1 MRTAWITLADY
12 QASPDEAARV
22 AVGHVLDEARRSHT
36 EPGVVATDLDPLR
49 QGPPALVAFA
59 KTYPR
64 ATPKLRGLPGGSRPV
79 LAWAPDYETLSLATT
94 ATGGSLLVVVE
105 TAGPS
110 LLGWAMH
117 TQAVDLTPMAVTAD
131 TRTSAALADLERL
144 KGAGKNGWTDETGRA
159 QAEQILRDLAERNE
173 LDRDVV
179 LATMLA
185 MGVHH
190 KNLTRLARLIAAT
203 PATATP

>member
-12 QASPDEAARV
+12 HASPDEAARV

-59 KTYPR
+59 KTSPR
-64 ATPKLRGLPGGSRPV
+64 STPKLRGLPGGSRPV
-79 LAWAPDYETLSLATT
+79 LAWAPDYETLSLATA

-105 TAGPS
+105 TAMPS

-117 TQAVDLTPMAVTAD
+117 TQAVDLTTMSVTVD
-131 TRTSAALADLERL
+131 TRSAAVLADLERL
-144 KGAGKNGWTDETGRA
+144 KWAGNNGWTDEAGGQ
-159 QAEQILRDLAERNE
+159 QAEQILQSLAERKE

-179 LATMLA
+179 LATLLA

-190 KNLTRLARLIAAT
+190 KHLARLDKLIAARS
-203 PATATP
+203 

>member
-12 QASPDEAARV
+12 HASPDEAARV

-79 LAWAPDYETLSLATT
+79 LAWAPDYETLSLATA

-105 TAGPS
+105 TAMPS

-117 TQAVDLTPMAVTAD
+117 TQAVDLTTMSVTVD
-131 TRTSAALADLERL
+131 TRSAAVLADLERL
-144 KGAGKNGWTDETGRA
+144 KWAGNNGWTDEAGKQ
-159 QAEQILRDLAERNE
+159 QAEQTLQSLAERKE

-179 LATMLA
+179 LGTLLA

-190 KNLTRLARLIAAT
+190 KNLTRLDKLIAARS
-203 PATATP
+203 

>member
-12 QASPDEAARV
+12 LASPDEAARV
-22 AVGHVLDEARRSHT
+22 AVGHVLDQARRSHA

-59 KTYPR
+59 KTYPVS
-64 ATPKLRGLPGGSRPV
+64 TPKVRALPSGSRPV
-79 LAWAPDYETLSLATT
+79 LAWAPDYESLTLAAT
-94 ATGGSLLVVVE
+94 ATGGSLLVVVQ
-105 TAGPS
+105 TAKPS

-117 TQAVDLTPMAVTAD
+117 TQAVDLTTMSVTVD
-131 TRTSAALADLERL
+131 TRSAAVLADLERL
-144 KGAGKNGWTDETGRA
+144 KWAGNNGWTDEAGRQQA
-159 QAEQILRDLAERNE
+159 QQILQALAGRDE

-179 LATMLA
+179 LGTMLA

-190 KNLTRLARLIAAT
+190 KNLARLDKLIT
-203 PATATP
+203 ATA